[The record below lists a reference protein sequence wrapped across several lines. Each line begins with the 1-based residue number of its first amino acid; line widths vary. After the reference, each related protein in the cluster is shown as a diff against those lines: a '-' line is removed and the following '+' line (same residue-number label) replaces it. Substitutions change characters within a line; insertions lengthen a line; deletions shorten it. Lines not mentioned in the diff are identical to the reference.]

1 MGNQSK
7 EEGKKMPEKKFRAGG
22 VVATI
27 WKNTGKGKDNKDV
40 EFFTTNLERTYK
52 DKQDEWAST
61 STMRLNDLPKVILVC
76 QKAYEFLA
84 IKEEKED
91 KE

>member
-1 MGNQSK
+1 MGNQNK
-7 EEGKKMPEKKFRAGG
+7 EEKKLPEKKFRAGG

-27 WKNTGKGKDNKDV
+27 WKNKGKGKDGKEV

-52 DKQDEWAST
+52 DKEDEWAST
-61 STMRLNDLPKVILVC
+61 STMRLNDLPKVILVS

-84 IKEEKED
+84 IKEEKQE
-91 KE
+91 E